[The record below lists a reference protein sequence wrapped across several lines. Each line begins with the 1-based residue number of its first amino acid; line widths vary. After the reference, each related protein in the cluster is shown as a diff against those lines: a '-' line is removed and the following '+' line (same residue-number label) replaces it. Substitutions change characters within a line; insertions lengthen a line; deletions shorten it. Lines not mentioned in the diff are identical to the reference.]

1 MFDNIEKI
9 ARFIYNEIYYIL
21 LAWFE
26 EHKIV
31 LSILWST
38 STEQEI
44 LH

>member
-9 ARFIYNEIYYIL
+9 AWFIYDEICYIL

-26 EHKIV
+26 EHKIL
-31 LSILWST
+31 LSILWSI
-38 STEQEI
+38 STEQEM